1 MEETEIDALAAR
13 RPELLREIAAKAIAP
28 FYDRT
33 LAARVWRAEQQWREQ
48 AQQVIDGQIGGDVDQ
63 LRREAADRL
72 AKIGTDIEQ
81 FRDEKR
87 AEIHAIIDTV
97 RVDVDES
104 ELPEPVVPEPVVEPE
119 TPEPLCDS
127 RWDFAEQCR
136 RLIASK
142 ELRQRRDA

>member
-1 MEETEIDALAAR
+1 MTRWR
-13 RPELLREIAAKAIAP
+13 RCSLNCYAEIAEKAITP

-33 LAARVWRAEQQWREQ
+33 LAARVRRAERQWREQ

-72 AKIGTDIEQ
+72 AEIRAEIEQ

-87 AEIHAIIDTV
+87 AEIEDLIDTV

-104 ELPEPVVPEPVVEPE
+104 ELPEPLVPEPVIDHDHH
-119 TPEPLCDS
+119 PEPLCDS

-142 ELRQRRDA
+142 AYDSNGSRS